1 MTNSSQVKLEILA
14 DPEALA
20 RRVAD
25 WLLAAAKAKNR
36 VFTIALSGGATPR
49 RLYERLAEPT

>member
-25 WLLAAAKAKNR
+25 WLLAAANAKDR
-36 VFTIALSGGATPR
+36 VFAIALWWFDPSTA
-49 RLYERLAEPT
+49 L